1 MPESTRWTTR
11 ALRKYNRAAALSRL
25 YEQGSAS
32 RQELAELTGL
42 SSATVTNVVTE
53 LLADGLVVEAG
64 SVSSAGGRPRGILRV
79 GTENLRF
86 AGVDIG
92 ETEIRVGLFDGALNP
107 LAMTTRRPGT
117 DLGPANVV
125 ALVTEAIAEV
135 NAGTDGVP
143 LLGVGV
149 GVPGAVD
156 ERPGTETDDGLV
168 YAPTLGWDAVPF
180 GSMVA
185 AGAHAPVH
193 LENCARALGQAEM
206 WFGTGRGADRAV
218 VTLLGI
224 GVGAA
229 LMTSD
234 DSPRGGSG
242 LTSEWGHTVVNLD
255 GRPCRCGSSGCLEAY
270 VGADAILARYLEQG
284 GEAGPTAIGTQED
297 LRQLLRRADTDDIA
311 RSVVEETAKVLGVGV
326 ANLINLLAPDRVV
339 IAGWAGMV
347 LGPTILPKVR
357 EVARKHALPH
367 AYAAV
372 SIGLGESGADGV
384 ARGAA
389 SLPVLALLRSGS
401 LPTEQSVEAG

>member
-1 MPESTRWTTR
+1 MPESRWTTR

-42 SSATVTNVVTE
+42 SSATVTNVITE

-79 GTENLRF
+79 ATENLRV
-86 AGVDIG
+86 AGVDVG
-92 ETEIRVGLFDGALNP
+92 ETEIRVGLFDGALTP
-107 LAMTTRRPGT
+107 LEMTSRSPGA
-117 DLGPANVV
+117 DLAPGHIV
-125 ALVTEAIAEV
+125 ALVTDAIAEV
-135 NAGTDGVP
+135 TAGGDGIA

-185 AGAHAPVH
+185 AGAGAPVH
-193 LENCARALGQAEM
+193 LENCATALGQAEM
-206 WFGTGRGADRAV
+206 WFGAGRGADRAV
-218 VTLLGI
+218 VTLLGVGI
-224 GVGAA
+224 GAA

-234 DSPRGGSG
+234 SSPRGGSG

-255 GRPCRCGSSGCLEAY
+255 GRQCRCGSRGCLEAY
-270 VGADAILARYLEQG
+270 VGADAVLARYR
-284 GEAGPTAIGTQED
+284 EAGGHPVADPQEA
-297 LRQLLRRADTDDIA
+297 LRALIA
-311 RSVVEETAKVLGVGV
+311 RAKTDEVARTVLDDTAKVLGVGV
-326 ANLINLLAPDRVV
+326 GNLINLLAPDRVV
-339 IAGWAGMV
+339 LAGWAGLV
-347 LGPTILPKVR
+347 LGPTILPTVR
-357 EVARKHALPH
+357 EVARRHALPH

-372 SIGLGESGADGV
+372 TIGLGESGADAV

-389 SLPVLALLRSGS
+389 SLPMLALLRSGS
-401 LPTEQSVEAG
+401 LPADASVRAG

>member
-1 MPESTRWTTR
+1 MPESRWTTR

-79 GTENLRF
+79 ATENLRF
-86 AGVDIG
+86 AGVDVG

-107 LAMTTRRPGT
+107 LEMTSRSPGA
-117 DLGPANVV
+117 DLAPGHIV
-125 ALVTEAIAEV
+125 ALVTDAIAEV
-135 NAGTDGVP
+135 TAAGDGVP

-185 AGAHAPVH
+185 AGARAPVH
-193 LENCARALGQAEM
+193 LENCATALGQAEM
-206 WFGTGRGADRAV
+206 WFGAGRGAHRAV

-224 GVGAA
+224 GIGAA

-234 DSPRGGSG
+234 SSPRGGSG
-242 LTSEWGHTVVNLD
+242 LTSEWGHTVVQLD
-255 GRPCRCGSSGCLEAY
+255 GRTCRCGSQGCLEAY
-270 VGADAILARYLEQG
+270 VGAEAVLARYRESG
-284 GEAGPTAIGTQED
+284 GHPAPDPQEA
-297 LRQLLRRADTDDIA
+297 LRALIACADTDDVA
-311 RSVVEETAKVLGVGV
+311 RTVLDETAKVLGVGV
-326 ANLINLLAPDRVV
+326 GNLINLLAPDRVV
-339 IAGWAGMV
+339 IAGWAGLV
-347 LGPTILPKVR
+347 LGPSILPKVR
-357 EVARKHALPH
+357 EVARRHALPH
-367 AYAAV
+367 AWAAV
-372 SIGLGESGADGV
+372 TIGLGESGADAV

-389 SLPVLALLRSGS
+389 SLPMLALLRSGS
-401 LPTEQSVEAG
+401 LPADASVQAG

>member
-1 MPESTRWTTR
+1 MPESRWTTR

-42 SSATVTNVVTE
+42 SSATVTNVITE

-79 GTENLRF
+79 ATENLRV
-86 AGVDIG
+86 AGVDVG

-107 LAMTTRRPGT
+107 LEMTSRSPGA
-117 DLGPANVV
+117 DLAPAHVV
-125 ALVTEAIAEV
+125 SLVTDAIAEV
-135 NAGTDGVP
+135 TADSTVP

-180 GSMVA
+180 GGMVA
-185 AGAHAPVH
+185 AGVGAPVH
-193 LENCARALGQAEM
+193 LENCATALGQAEM
-206 WFGTGRGADRAV
+206 WFGAGRGAHRAV
-218 VTLLGI
+218 VTLLGV

-234 DSPRGGSG
+234 SSPRGGSG
-242 LTSEWGHTVVNLD
+242 LTSEWGHTVVTID
-255 GRPCRCGSSGCLEAY
+255 GRPCRCGSRGCLEAY
-270 VGADAILARYLEQG
+270 VGADAVLARYRDSG
-284 GEAGPTAIGTQED
+284 GEVSTLGPQEALRALIARAG
-297 LRQLLRRADTDDIA
+297 TDDIA
-311 RSVVEETAKVLGVGV
+311 RTVLDDTAKVLGVGV
-326 ANLINLLAPDRVV
+326 GNLINLLAPDRVV
-339 IAGWAGMV
+339 IAGWAGLV
-347 LGPTILPKVR
+347 LGPSILPRVR
-357 EVARKHALPH
+357 EVARGHALPH
-367 AYAAV
+367 AFGAV
-372 SIGLGESGADGV
+372 AIVLGESGQDAV

-389 SLPVLALLRSGS
+389 SLPMLALLRSGS
-401 LPTEQSVEAG
+401 LPADTSVRAG

>member
-1 MPESTRWTTR
+1 VIPESRWTTR

-42 SSATVTNVVTE
+42 SSATVTNVITE

-79 GTENLRF
+79 ATENLRV
-86 AGVDIG
+86 AGVDVG

-107 LAMTTRRPGT
+107 LRMTSRSPGA
-117 DLGPANVV
+117 DLAPGHVV
-125 ALVTEAIAEV
+125 SLVTDAIAEV
-135 NAGTDGVP
+135 TANGDGVP

-185 AGAHAPVH
+185 AGAGAPVH
-193 LENCARALGQAEM
+193 LENCATALGQAEM
-206 WFGTGRGADRAV
+206 WFGGGRGAHRAV
-218 VTLLGI
+218 VTLLGVGI
-224 GVGAA
+224 GAA

-234 DSPRGGSG
+234 SSPRGGSG
-242 LTSEWGHTVVNLD
+242 LTSEWGHTVVTID
-255 GRPCRCGSSGCLEAY
+255 GRQCRCGSRGCLEAY
-270 VGADAILARYLEQG
+270 VGADAVLARYREAG
-284 GEAGPTAIGTQED
+284 GEVSTLGPQEA
-297 LRQLLRRADTDDIA
+297 LRALIARADTDDIA
-311 RSVVEETAKVLGVGV
+311 RAVLDDTATVLGVGV
-326 ANLINLLAPDRVV
+326 GNLINLLAPDRVV
-339 IAGWAGMV
+339 VAGWAGMV
-347 LGPTILPKVR
+347 LGPTILAKVR
-357 EVARKHALPH
+357 EVARRHALPH
-367 AYAAV
+367 AYGAV
-372 SIGLGESGADGV
+372 TIGLGESGADAV

-389 SLPVLALLRSGS
+389 SLPMLALLRSGS
-401 LPTEQSVEAG
+401 LPADASVQAG

>member
-1 MPESTRWTTR
+1 MPESRWTTR

-42 SSATVTNVVTE
+42 SSATVTNVITE

-79 GTENLRF
+79 ATENLRV
-86 AGVDIG
+86 AGVDVG

-107 LAMTTRRPGT
+107 LEMTSRGPGS
-117 DLGPANVV
+117 DLAPAHVIS
-125 ALVTEAIAEV
+125 LVTDAIAEV
-135 NAGTDGVP
+135 TANSDVP

-156 ERPGTETDDGLV
+156 ERPGSESDDGLV

-185 AGAHAPVH
+185 AGAGAPVH
-193 LENCARALGQAEM
+193 LENCATALGQAEM
-206 WFGTGRGADRAV
+206 WFGAGRGARRAV
-218 VTLLGI
+218 VTLLGVGI
-224 GVGAA
+224 GAA

-234 DSPRGGSG
+234 SSPRGGSG
-242 LTSEWGHTVVNLD
+242 LTSEWGHTVVTID
-255 GRPCRCGSSGCLEAY
+255 GRPCRCGSQGCLEAY
-270 VGADAILARYLEQG
+270 VGADAVLARYRDSG
-284 GEAGPTAIGTQED
+284 GEASTLGPQEA
-297 LRQLLRRADTDDIA
+297 LRALIARADTDDIA
-311 RSVVEETAKVLGVGV
+311 RTVLDDTAKVLGVGV
-326 ANLINLLAPDRVV
+326 GNLINLLAPDRVV

-347 LGPTILPKVR
+347 LGPSILPKVR
-357 EVARKHALPH
+357 EVARRHALPH
-367 AYAAV
+367 AYGAV
-372 SIGLGESGADGV
+372 TIGLGESGQDAV

-389 SLPVLALLRSGS
+389 SLPMLALLRSGS
-401 LPTEQSVEAG
+401 LPADASVRAG

>member
-1 MPESTRWTTR
+1 MTVMSESRWTTR
-11 ALRKYNRAAALSRL
+11 ALRRYNRAAALSRL

-53 LLADGLVVEAG
+53 LLTDGLVVEAG

-79 GTENLRF
+79 ATENLRF
-86 AGVDIG
+86 AGVDVG

-107 LAMTTRRPGT
+107 LEMTSRSPDDNLAPGH
-117 DLGPANVV
+117 VV
-125 ALVTEAIAEV
+125 SLVTDAIAEV
-135 NAGTDGVP
+135 TAHGDGVP

-156 ERPGTETDDGLV
+156 DRETDDGLV

-180 GSMVA
+180 GGMVA

-193 LENCARALGQAEM
+193 LENCATALGQAEM
-206 WFGTGRGADRAV
+206 WFGAGRGADRAV

-224 GVGAA
+224 GIGAA

-234 DSPRGGSG
+234 SAPRGGSG
-242 LTSEWGHTVVNLD
+242 LTSEWGHTVVELD
-255 GRPCRCGSSGCLEAY
+255 GRPCRCGSTGCLEAY
-270 VGADAILARYLEQG
+270 VGAEAVLARYRDSG
-284 GEAGPTAIGTQED
+284 GDQAVGALGPQEA
-297 LRQLLRRADTDDIA
+297 LRALVARPDTDDVA
-311 RSVVEETAKVLGVGV
+311 RDVLDHAAKVLGVGV
-326 ANLINLLAPDRVV
+326 GNLINLLAPDRVV

-347 LGPTILPKVR
+347 LGPRILPRVR
-357 EVARKHALPH
+357 EVARRHALPH
-367 AYAAV
+367 SWAAV
-372 SIGLGESGADGV
+372 TIGLGESGQDAV

-389 SLPVLALLRSGS
+389 SLPMRALLRSGS
-401 LPTEQSVEAG
+401 LPANAVVKAG

>member
-1 MPESTRWTTR
+1 MIVMPESRWTTR

-79 GTENLRF
+79 ATENLRF
-86 AGVDIG
+86 AGVDVG

-107 LAMTTRRPGT
+107 LEMTSRTPG
-117 DLGPANVV
+117 DNLAPGHIV

-135 NAGTDGVP
+135 TAKGDGVP

-156 ERPGTETDDGLV
+156 ERETDDGLV

-180 GSMVA
+180 GGMVA

-193 LENCARALGQAEM
+193 LENCATALGQAEM
-206 WFGTGRGADRAV
+206 WFGAGRGADRAV

-234 DSPRGGSG
+234 SSPRGGSG
-242 LTSEWGHTVVNLD
+242 LTSEWGHTVVDLD
-255 GRPCRCGSSGCLEAY
+255 GRPCRCGSTGCLEAY
-270 VGADAILARYLEQG
+270 VGAEAVLARYRDSG
-284 GEAGPTAIGTQED
+284 GDGAVGRLGPQEA
-297 LRQLLRRADTDDIA
+297 LRALVARADTDDVA
-311 RSVVEETAKVLGVGV
+311 RDVLDQTAKVLGVGV
-326 ANLINLLAPDRVV
+326 GNLINLLAPDRVV
-339 IAGWAGMV
+339 VAGWAGLV
-347 LGPTILPKVR
+347 LGPRILPQVR
-357 EVARKHALPH
+357 EVARRHALPH

-372 SIGLGESGADGV
+372 TIGLGESGSDAV

-389 SLPVLALLRSGS
+389 SLPMLALLRSGS
-401 LPTEQSVEAG
+401 LPADPAVEAG